1 VEKIGKEA
9 DKMTVT
15 PLTLE
20 DLVGRMERLPLS
32 MVHKRIF
39 ALTAAGYLFDAF
51 DIALLSFI
59 MPALAKDLSLSPVQ
73 IGLAFSVSFLGMFV
87 GALTG
92 GMIADHLGRLRVFK
106 FTLLLFSLGTAAT
119 AFIHSYEAL
128 LVMRFITGLGLGGE
142 QPVVFTYVSEMMPSE
157 YRGRLNGFAEALWG
171 GGMLLAAGVA
181 FVLVPAFGW
190 RSAFL
195 AGVVPAFLVWFLRRQ
210 IPESPRWFMIRNQPQ
225 AAEMQLLML
234 EQKIEQELGR
244 ALPVAKKVEKI
255 TLLTGNKLGILFRPL
270 YAKRTIML
278 WVLWFCLMFGYWGLN
293 TWLPTLLKQAGYSMY
308 ASIGY
313 VFIMNLVW
321 IPSGILGSYLADKI
335 GRKAPIVVYLIL
347 AGITSLFYGWALA
360 EKLPVEIM
368 LACGSL
374 AVLFM
379 AGAYSIV
386 YAYTPENYPTEVRG
400 TGTGLAN
407 SWGRIGAMLAPTAVG
422 YFYPLIG
429 LYLTLSVVAVGFV
442 LAGLAVAF
450 LGVETKGRNL
460 EDISSTSDPTNR

>member
-1 VEKIGKEA
+1 MK
-9 DKMTVT
+9 TVQ
-15 PLTLE
+15 LTLE
-20 DLVGRMERLPLS
+20 DLAARMERLPLS
-32 MVHKRIF
+32 GVHKKIF

-59 MPALAKDLSLSPVQ
+59 MPDLAKDLGLTPVQ
-73 IGLAFSVSFLGMFV
+73 IGLAFSVSFFGMFV

-92 GMIADHLGRLRVFK
+92 GMIADYLGRLKVFK
-106 FTLLLFSLGTAAT
+106 FTLLLFSIGTAAT
-119 AFIHSYEAL
+119 GFIQSYEAL
-128 LVMRFITGLGLGGE
+128 LLMRFITGLGLGGE

-181 FVLVPAFGW
+181 FFLVPAFGW
-190 RSAFL
+190 RSAFF
-195 AGVVPAFLVWFLRRQ
+195 AGVIPAFLVWFLRRDV
-210 IPESPRWFMIRNQPQ
+210 PESPRWFMIKNQPQ
-225 AAEMQLLML
+225 AAEEQLLLL
-234 EQKIEQELGR
+234 EHKIELELGR
-244 ALPVAKKVEKI
+244 ALPEIKPMAKI
-255 TLLTGNKLGILFRPL
+255 NLQIGNKFAILFRPL

-278 WVLWFCLMFGYWGLN
+278 WLLWFCLMFGYWGLN

-321 IPSGILGSYLADKI
+321 IPSGILGSYLADKV
-335 GRKAPIVVYLIL
+335 GRKVPIVVYLIL

-368 LACGSL
+368 LGLGSL

-422 YFYPLIG
+422 VFYPMIG

-460 EDISSTSDPTNR
+460 EDISNASTDSARQ